1 MDSASTK
8 GNVLCFCLI
17 HCDLAESCYQSTSP
31 LGRLN
36 NQSKQHLTLRGH
48 VLCIRNC
55 FVFGFDGFILALCL
69 ERQYWGVITTDG
81 SKQNSCIVQK
91 NVCFIAIT
99 GGQSCGSTGW
109 SLLMSCH
116 GFLQLYGD
124 IHGQFYDLKE
134 LFRVGRDC
142 PQTNHLHSGVTLLTV
157 GFIWWRYSCYCL
169 P

>member
-1 MDSASTK
+1 MGINK
-8 GNVLCFCLI
+8 I
-17 HCDLAESCYQSTSP
+17 P
-31 LGRLN
+31 LFYREM
-36 NQSKQHLTLRGH
+36 
-48 VLCIRNC
+48 
-55 FVFGFDGFILALCL
+55 FVSLQF
-69 ERQYWGVITTDG
+69 
-81 SKQNSCIVQK
+81 
-91 NVCFIAIT
+91 T

-134 LFRVGRDC
+134 LVKVGRDC